1 MATKMKP
8 YAVYLPDDM
17 HLKLKAAAQKRQA
30 AGIVRDALK
39 MFFENQSAFNAG
51 YIKGLQD
58 AAQVVYDCQEA
69 QMVAVNGRDIGAVL
83 SDLIQSLGANK

>member
-1 MATKMKP
+1 MKP
-8 YAVYLPDDM
+8 YALYLPEEM

-30 AGIVRDALK
+30 ASIVRDALK

-51 YIKGLQD
+51 YIKGLED
-58 AAQVVYDCQEA
+58 AAKVVYECQEA

-83 SDLIQSLGANK
+83 SELIESLGAKK